1 MTNSIN
7 FANVI
12 QGEYSDFRYQ
22 ALEDIRISVRKL
34 LNGKY
39 SVLFNQLR
47 YNAKLKK
54 LGYKL
59 RCNELVVE
67 NEKELIEI
75 LKKLEY
81 KLEVVN
87 VVIK

>member
-1 MTNSIN
+1 MTNNIN

-12 QGEYSDFRYQ
+12 QGEYIDMRYE

-34 LNGKY
+34 INGKY
-39 SVLFNQLR
+39 SILFNQLR
-47 YNAKLKK
+47 YNTKLKK

-59 RCNELVVE
+59 RCGELVVN
-67 NEKELIEI
+67 NEAELIEI
-75 LKKLEY
+75 LQKLEY

-87 VVIK
+87 VAIE